1 DQISIVWRCF
11 SAKHSRASRS
21 LPLERVNR
29 AKQSSASS
37 RSRATF
43 AAAARSDDTFWPVE
57 QPARTTSPTVA
68 ANRAAGSVLWR
79 GHIRTS
85 MARPAS
91 MTRLPVDLLKP
102 RAKLV
107 ALLLLVLRAIGL
119 DTLRD
124 LEAIPFAQLARRLE
138 LLEITDRAAEVADLR
153 GLLAR
158 PVVRL
163 RNDRVASRE
172 VGF

>member
-1 DQISIVWRCF
+1 
-11 SAKHSRASRS
+11 
-21 LPLERVNR
+21 
-29 AKQSSASS
+29 
-37 RSRATF
+37 RATF

-57 QPARTTSPTVA
+57 QPARTTSPTVT

-91 MTRLPVDLLKP
+91 MTRLPLDLLKP

-124 LEAIPFAQLARRLE
+124 LEAIPFAFFFKQKAAY
-138 LLEITDRAAEVADLR
+138 EIFT
-153 GLLAR
+153 
-158 PVVRL
+158 
-163 RNDRVASRE
+163 
-172 VGF
+172 